1 MKIQTKFKKY
11 NKILTSFVIGFIL
24 IVPVIELVILKSSI
38 KKSPINSKTPS
49 NNSDINAILWKFGQG
64 LIGEGPTMQPRL
76 VRFTEE
82 GEQFVVVGTDGG
94 LAVINLDGFI
104 NMTYITFKEVIDFDL
119 IDDISGDDAMDIVLN
134 TYDQERP
141 NVFAVSSKDGEEL
154 WSYTPKVESIASDT
168 FTTQEYIPHSWDV
181 KAINDIN
188 KDGISDVVISSWY
201 KLIALDG
208 RTGYEIWVNDKD
220 FTNDIWKIEFYND
233 TIVAGSENGE
243 LLALNPTNGQKIW
256 IYKVPPI
263 RMEVVSVGTV
273 GFFERDVPNSI
284 DDILIVD
291 DVTNDSINEILVASD
306 DGVIRLISGSSGVI
320 LDRLVFYNLSYYE
333 GSLPSNVRIDTEIGD
348 SPYLGESR
356 IFRNPGAKF
365 FEFPDINNDGKKEY
379 CIYAYL
385 LDYGW
390 MKMFER
396 WFNNTIFNINGQKLE
411 ILEKFDYNDDYF
423 GSSSYPVPSNNGSE
437 IYLYFYMYML
447 PSMQS
452 EKSAGIYRTNFEKK
466 NFTNL
471 TLVYRD
477 YDFHILDV
485 EKETTKFYLLNVGDV
500 TNDGIDEIFAIN
512 RLNKYLLIDCKN
524 NETIWVR
531 YLKKGES
538 KLTEIQDINGDG
550 VNDLLYKKIRDFEPS
565 WEESVI
571 EDGLISEFLILD
583 SKNGDII
590 WEFKVPSPQYYEG
603 SRSVLNIG
611 DINGDDI
618 NDYAAWM
625 IPSKIPQEVS
635 NLVKSLSGNPFLNL
649 YDKERETAIYRAL
662 MGEYTRLLVING
674 SNGLIL
680 WDTPLIDFPYRFY
693 RDFGNFG
700 NYTNPSGLYSN
711 GGNYYLRRNSQLPES
726 WRGEWDEILW
736 ENEWT
741 PSTLLHANKIGI
753 EFGEYSS
760 GNIYDLSDI
769 HGNYTLKANKQL
781 SGSIWKTVLNL
792 TIPLDFSNEKRM
804 GLIEYPLSQMER
816 LAAFKMQSS
825 LLVNDSSEPEWYN
838 FTYEIY
844 KESTNEWVLCN
855 WTGNT
860 YWDLRYLDLFGNF
873 KDTHSGYRNNYKFF
887 NFSTDFRRD
896 DMYLI
901 TRGTYNREPG
911 LYFDYQHKT
920 TLSNFIDQ
928 NKNVK
933 IRLNITNNRDPFE
946 VSLNHFGIGAFY
958 WGLFGNQ
965 FDRYYIFD
973 YEDTFSDENLLNL
986 EVQDFEIVNGTGDKY
1001 LDVLAV
1007 IGKEIVN
1014 NSFSSRLKL
1023 FDVKNQKCFTKWN
1036 LNQKNV
1042 PYQRV
1047 NILPLNNSSN
1057 NWILSGT
1064 FLNGSKEYFAHKLI
1078 QDPHWEEELSY
1089 FADYS
1094 DSKTVIDYQWL
1105 IISNRT
1111 DFPGKTNITKEGKIG
1126 IILRSSG
1133 NIQIVEAQSKKII
1146 SQIDT
1151 NLLLP
1156 ISGDFS
1162 AISPDLSSPGAGYKL
1177 LISYD
1182 DYNGDNY
1189 LDHVGY
1195 YLKKYEN
1202 PYGGYETTEIRIY
1215 SGNSS
1220 NGFKLLFKYTTPVLK
1235 HIQEVGRL
1243 KLELEEGLK
1252 LPFVSIGDF
1261 NNDGVSDGIIG
1272 QQMIQSEGGW
1282 FHKGANISYFD
1293 ITSSSENIPMEF
1305 SENRW
1310 ILEPFSRLYEWDIPP
1325 RIGLFDLIENIGDFN
1340 GDERDDILVCRYSY
1354 RTVGIMEYENIY
1366 YSDETISEI
1375 LDLFNQEILFRFNLD
1390 IDSFYP
1396 ISDVN
1401 GDEKKEFVL
1410 SIGGTLFCVNSQF
1423 NVNISNLEEEQIMQ
1437 ANEFVIEWEG
1447 NGNYDHFEVFI
1458 NDNKYRPTK
1467 STNLSVSLGAGL
1479 KKIDIFMYSQNG
1491 MVITAD
1497 SVKIIIPASFTCF
1510 ILTFTIMGIVA
1521 GIFTTYYLFHKKSL
1535 KRIIIVNN

>member
-1 MKIQTKFKKY
+1 M
-11 NKILTSFVIGFIL
+11 
-24 IVPVIELVILKSSI
+24 
-38 KKSPINSKTPS
+38 
-49 NNSDINAILWKFGQG
+49 
-64 LIGEGPTMQPRL
+64 
-76 VRFTEE
+76 
-82 GEQFVVVGTDGG
+82 
-94 LAVINLDGFI
+94 
-104 NMTYITFKEVIDFDL
+104 
-119 IDDISGDDAMDIVLN
+119 
-134 TYDQERP
+134 
-141 NVFAVSSKDGEEL
+141 
-154 WSYTPKVESIASDT
+154 
-168 FTTQEYIPHSWDV
+168 
-181 KAINDIN
+181 
-188 KDGISDVVISSWY
+188 
-201 KLIALDG
+201 
-208 RTGYEIWVNDKD
+208 
-220 FTNDIWKIEFYND
+220 
-233 TIVAGSENGE
+233 
-243 LLALNPTNGQKIW
+243 
-256 IYKVPPI
+256 
-263 RMEVVSVGTV
+263 
-273 GFFERDVPNSI
+273 
-284 DDILIVD
+284 
-291 DVTNDSINEILVASD
+291 
-306 DGVIRLISGSSGVI
+306 
-320 LDRLVFYNLSYYE
+320 
-333 GSLPSNVRIDTEIGD
+333 
-348 SPYLGESR
+348 
-356 IFRNPGAKF
+356 
-365 FEFPDINNDGKKEY
+365 
-379 CIYAYL
+379 
-385 LDYGW
+385 
-390 MKMFER
+390 
-396 WFNNTIFNINGQKLE
+396 
-411 ILEKFDYNDDYF
+411 
-423 GSSSYPVPSNNGSE
+423 
-437 IYLYFYMYML
+437 
-447 PSMQS
+447 
-452 EKSAGIYRTNFEKK
+452 
-466 NFTNL
+466 
-471 TLVYRD
+471 
-477 YDFHILDV
+477 
-485 EKETTKFYLLNVGDV
+485 
-500 TNDGIDEIFAIN
+500 
-512 RLNKYLLIDCKN
+512 
-524 NETIWVR
+524 
-531 YLKKGES
+531 
-538 KLTEIQDINGDG
+538 
-550 VNDLLYKKIRDFEPS
+550 
-565 WEESVI
+565 
-571 EDGLISEFLILD
+571 
-583 SKNGDII
+583 
-590 WEFKVPSPQYYEG
+590 
-603 SRSVLNIG
+603 
-611 DINGDDI
+611 
-618 NDYAAWM
+618 
-625 IPSKIPQEVS
+625 
-635 NLVKSLSGNPFLNL
+635 
-649 YDKERETAIYRAL
+649 
-662 MGEYTRLLVING
+662 
-674 SNGLIL
+674 
-680 WDTPLIDFPYRFY
+680 
-693 RDFGNFG
+693 
-700 NYTNPSGLYSN
+700 
-711 GGNYYLRRNSQLPES
+711 
-726 WRGEWDEILW
+726 
-736 ENEWT
+736 
-741 PSTLLHANKIGI
+741 
-753 EFGEYSS
+753 
-760 GNIYDLSDI
+760 
-769 HGNYTLKANKQL
+769 
-781 SGSIWKTVLNL
+781 
-792 TIPLDFSNEKRM
+792 
-804 GLIEYPLSQMER
+804 
-816 LAAFKMQSS
+816 
-825 LLVNDSSEPEWYN
+825 
-838 FTYEIY
+838 
-844 KESTNEWVLCN
+844 
-855 WTGNT
+855 
-860 YWDLRYLDLFGNF
+860 
-873 KDTHSGYRNNYKFF
+873 
-887 NFSTDFRRD
+887 
-896 DMYLI
+896 
-901 TRGTYNREPG
+901 
-911 LYFDYQHKT
+911 YFDYQHKT

-1133 NIQIVEAQSKKII
+1133 NIKIIETQSKKII